1 MKIEDTM
8 KELLSRVQK
17 LERVVFGD
25 KKIKAKA
32 EPQEFKGATG
42 GLRYLVSKGFFDRKR
57 LFAEVEGEL
66 KKHEYHYSKQAIQT
80 TLNNLSRAGGPL
92 VGFKENGKK
101 VYARRK

>member
-1 MKIEDTM
+1 MKIEATV

-17 LERVVFGD
+17 LERVVFG

-32 EPQEFKGATG
+32 EPQAFKGATG

-57 LFAEVEGEL
+57 FFAEVEGEL
-66 KKHEYHYSKQAIQT
+66 KKHGYHYSKQAIQT
-80 TLNNLSRAGGPL
+80 PLNNLSRAGGPL